1 MEITMNKRKHACLI
15 LSFGIC
21 LALLTG
27 CGGHSADDVM
37 GPSGQS
43 AAAIQLNG
51 STASSDSSDVRIK
64 QSTVTITA
72 AGTYVLNGTLDDG
85 MIVVNTN
92 KSADVQLILD
102 GAAINSSTS
111 AAIYIKQAG
120 SVTVTTAEDSENS
133 LSNGGVYEAVDD
145 ANVDAV
151 IFSKADLTLS
161 GLGNLTIHA
170 AAGGGVVSK
179 DALIVTDGTYT
190 VTSEKDSLS
199 GKDSVDIKGGV
210 FTLVSDGDGI
220 SSDADLHITDGTFS
234 IISGGG
240 YENGETHRQDF
251 FGASDDRMDI
261 KMNDRPDGEI
271 SGRPDG
277 EMSGRP
283 DGEMGGRPDGEISG
297 RPDGEMGGRPD
308 GEMSG
313 GPDGEMPDRPDGQ
326 SDEAERPVPED
337 MQPSGDSYDADNTD
351 SPSTKGIKSDGNLII
366 GGGLFTLSCAD
377 DAIHTDGDLTVNGG
391 SYELASGDDALHAD
405 GALTISNGNI
415 LISESYEGLEGA
427 QITIDGGSIEL
438 TASDDGV
445 NAATVEEDQTEDG
458 CTITING
465 GSLLVNASGDG
476 LDSNGSILQT
486 GGEVYVC
493 GPTDSANSALD
504 FETEIR
510 LDGGI
515 MIAVDDSEMQERMN
529 GASAQGVI
537 RTRIDPQPAGTE
549 IVLKDAEDNVLLS
562 FTPKKTYSTVTV
574 SCPDIV
580 QGADYTLFAGN
591 TIVNISMETLLY
603 DDISSGFGR
612 P

>member
-1 MEITMNKRKHACLI
+1 MNKRKHACLI

-27 CGGHSADDVM
+27 CGGHSTDDVM
-37 GPSGQS
+37 GSSGQS
-43 AAAIQLNG
+43 ATAIQLNG
-51 STASSDSSDVRIK
+51 STASSDSTDVRIK

-85 MIVVNTN
+85 MIVVNAN

-102 GAAINSSTS
+102 GAAVSNSTS

-120 SVTVTTAEDSENS
+120 SVTVTTAEGSENS

-151 IFSKADLTLS
+151 IFSKADLTLG

-190 VTSEKDSLS
+190 ITSEKDSLS

-210 FTLVSDGDGI
+210 FTLVSD
-220 SSDADLHITDGTFS
+220 
-234 IISGGG
+234 
-240 YENGETHRQDF
+240 
-251 FGASDDRMDI
+251 
-261 KMNDRPDGEI
+261 
-271 SGRPDG
+271 
-277 EMSGRP
+277 
-283 DGEMGGRPDGEISG
+283 
-297 RPDGEMGGRPD
+297 
-308 GEMSG
+308 
-313 GPDGEMPDRPDGQ
+313 
-326 SDEAERPVPED
+326 
-337 MQPSGDSYDADNTD
+337 
-351 SPSTKGIKSDGNLII
+351 
-366 GGGLFTLSCAD
+366 D
-377 DAIHTDGDLTVNGG
+377 DAIHTDGV
-391 SYELASGDDALHAD
+391 
-405 GALTISNGNI
+405 LTISNGNI

-438 TASDDGV
+438 TAGDDGV

-458 CTITING
+458 CAITING
-465 GSLLVNASGDG
+465 GSLLVNAVGDG